1 MPPLKNPTRTRRRL
15 MLGLALGL
23 IMIMPSAILLQ
34 TGALGGD
41 HATTLLIIL
50 GAGLLVAAPASIGL
64 TVLQLR
70 ALGDGAM
77 SGELNDELSTR
88 NSVRAMAVGYVAM
101 AAAAGYALPLGV
113 FIDMPLAPVLT
124 GVLLSGVLAHV
135 LSFAIF
141 ERQGDDG

>member
-1 MPPLKNPTRTRRRL
+1 MPPLNNPARTRRRL
-15 MLGLALGL
+15 MLSLALGL
-23 IMIMPSAILLQ
+23 AMIMPSAILLQ

-41 HATTLLIIL
+41 HTTTLLIIL
-50 GAGLLVAAPASIGL
+50 VAGLLLAAPGSIGL
-64 TVLQLR
+64 TVLQIR
-70 ALGDGAM
+70 ALRDPSM
-77 SGELNDELSTR
+77 NQELNDELSTR

-101 AAAAGYALPLGV
+101 AAAAGYALPLSV

-124 GVLLSGVLAHV
+124 GVLLSGVLTHV

>member
-1 MPPLKNPTRTRRRL
+1 MPPLKNPARTRRRL
-15 MLGLALGL
+15 MFSLALGL
-23 IMIMPSAILLQ
+23 AMLMPSAILLQ
-34 TGALGGD
+34 TGALGAN
-41 HATTLLIIL
+41 HTTTVLIIL
-50 GAGLLVAAPASIGL
+50 AVGLLLAAPGSIGL

-70 ALGDGAM
+70 ALRDRSM
-77 SGELNDELSTR
+77 NQELNDELSTR
-88 NSVRAMAVGYVAM
+88 NSVRAMAVGYVAI
-101 AAAAGYALPLGV
+101 AAAAGYTLPLSV